1 MKKTLLTLSLAGL
14 TMMPAGAVQT
24 REKLNRAPVAVM
36 TKTGI
41 LVSWRALSSD
51 AAGTAFNVYRNGTA
65 VVKGLTAKTNY
76 LDKAG
81 TAGATYT
88 VETVVNGTVV
98 ETSETKAWRNM
109 YTTMMVNRPA
119 AQAAADGSMGYYR
132 PDDISVGDLDGDGD
146 YEIVLK

>member
-65 VVKGLTAKTNY
+65 VVKGLTAKTKEEKRELLEMLVSTTGGTNLMHEGFDAEDPSKY
-76 LDKAG
+76 TRPWFAWSCSLFCEFVMNCLDEG
-81 TAGATYT
+81 
-88 VETVVNGTVV
+88 V
-98 ETSETKAWRNM
+98 
-109 YTTMMVNRPA
+109 
-119 AQAAADGSMGYYR
+119 
-132 PDDISVGDLDGDGD
+132 I
-146 YEIVLK
+146 